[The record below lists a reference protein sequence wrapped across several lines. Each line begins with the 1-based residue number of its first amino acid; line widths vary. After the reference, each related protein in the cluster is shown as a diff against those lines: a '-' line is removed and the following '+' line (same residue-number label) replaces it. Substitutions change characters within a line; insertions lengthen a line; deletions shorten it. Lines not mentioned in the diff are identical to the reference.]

1 MPGEA
6 EVMDQ
11 PQQPSNEATT
21 VIDDDAQR
29 PPAADEVT
37 AEQPAMPAQ
46 AAPTEPPP
54 WRPFFENPPAESPRP
69 SRKLSGALVAAILA
83 AGLIGGGVGA
93 VVTNQLDDNATTVT
107 STSAGPV
114 RSVPRSAGDLGSV
127 SQVAAAL
134 LPSVVSIE
142 VSGNGQA
149 GEGSGVII
157 SADGKILTNNHV
169 VAAAANGGQLRVTF
183 NDGSTA
189 PAQILGRDPQSDIA
203 VIKVDRTGLTPA
215 KLGNPADLVVG
226 EQVVAIGSPL
236 GLQGTVTTGIVSA
249 LNRPVTIG
257 TENGFGQQDG
267 NTVID
272 AIQTDAAI
280 NPGNSGGALVNM
292 NGEVIGINTAIASL
306 QSGSGGQAG
315 SIGVGFAI
323 PIDQARETADQL
335 ANGQQV
341 DHAFLGVNVAAATPA
356 GEPVSGAYITEVQ
369 ANSPAAT
376 AGLQAGDVVTRFGDR
391 PIDGPDALV
400 AAVRA
405 QDNGAKVTVTYQRDG
420 QTKTVEVTLGARSEG

>member
-1 MPGEA
+1 
-6 EVMDQ
+6 MDQ
-11 PQQPSNEATT
+11 PQQPSNESTA
-21 VIDDDAQR
+21 VIDDDTQR
-29 PPAADEVT
+29 PSAADDVT
-37 AEQPAMPAQ
+37 AKQPAIPAE

-54 WRPFFENPPAESPRP
+54 WRPFFEGPADESPRP
-69 SRKLSGALVAAILA
+69 GRKVSGALVAALLA
-83 AGLIGGGVGA
+83 AGLVGGGVGA
-93 VVTNQLDDNATTVT
+93 VVTNQLDNNTTTVS
-107 STSAGPV
+107 STSGSPV
-114 RSVPRSAGDLGSV
+114 QTVPRGAGDLGSV
-127 SQVAAAL
+127 SEVAATV

-149 GEGSGVII
+149 GEGSGVVI

-169 VAAAANGGQLRVTF
+169 VAAAADGGQLRVTF

-189 PAQILGRDPQSDIA
+189 PAQILGRDPKSDIA
-203 VIKVDRTGLTPA
+203 VIKVDRTDLTAA
-215 KLGNPADLVVG
+215 KLGDPADLAVG

-323 PIDQARETADQL
+323 PIDQARKTADQL
-335 ANGQQV
+335 ASGQQV
-341 DHAFLGVNVAAATPA
+341 DRAFLGVNVAATTPA
-356 GEPVSGAYITEVQ
+356 GEPVSGAYISDIQ

-400 AAVRA
+400 AAVRS
-405 QDNGAKVTVTYQRDG
+405 QDPGAKVTVSYQRDG
-420 QTKTVEVTLGARSEG
+420 QTQTVEVTLGAQSEG

>member
-1 MPGEA
+1 
-6 EVMDQ
+6 MDQ
-11 PQQPSNEATT
+11 PQQPSNESTA
-21 VIDDDAQR
+21 VIDDDTQR
-29 PPAADEVT
+29 PSAADDVT
-37 AEQPAMPAQ
+37 AKQPAIPAE

-54 WRPFFENPPAESPRP
+54 WRPFFEDRADESPRP
-69 SRKLSGALVAAILA
+69 GRKVSGALVAALLA
-83 AGLIGGGVGA
+83 AGLVGGGVGA
-93 VVTNQLDDNATTVT
+93 VVTNQLDNNTTTVS
-107 STSAGPV
+107 STSGSPV
-114 RSVPRSAGDLGSV
+114 QTVPRGAGDLGSV
-127 SQVAAAL
+127 SEVAATV

-149 GEGSGVII
+149 GEGSGVVI

-169 VAAAANGGQLRVTF
+169 VAAAADGGQLRVTF

-189 PAQILGRDPQSDIA
+189 PAQILGRDPKSDIA
-203 VIKVDRTGLTPA
+203 VIKVDRTDLTAA
-215 KLGNPADLVVG
+215 KLGDPADLAVG

-323 PIDQARETADQL
+323 PIDQARKTADQL
-335 ANGQQV
+335 ASGQQV
-341 DHAFLGVNVAAATPA
+341 DRAFLGVNVAATTPA
-356 GEPVSGAYITEVQ
+356 GEPVSGAYISDIQ

-400 AAVRA
+400 AAVRS
-405 QDNGAKVTVTYQRDG
+405 QDPGAKVTVSYQRDG
-420 QTKTVEVTLGARSEG
+420 QTQTVEVTLGAQSEG

>member
-1 MPGEA
+1 
-6 EVMDQ
+6 
-11 PQQPSNEATT
+11 
-21 VIDDDAQR
+21 
-29 PPAADEVT
+29 
-37 AEQPAMPAQ
+37 
-46 AAPTEPPP
+46 P
-54 WRPFFENPPAESPRP
+54 WRPFFEDPAAEAPRP
-69 SRKLSGALVAAILA
+69 SRKVSAALVAAILA

-93 VVTNQLDDNATTVT
+93 VVTSQLDNNTTTVS
-107 STSAGPV
+107 STSASPV
-114 RSVPRSAGDLGSV
+114 RTVPRGAGDLGSV
-127 SQVAAAL
+127 SDVAAAV

-142 VSGNGQA
+142 SQA

-157 SADGKILTNNHV
+157 SADGQILTNNHV
-169 VAAAANGGQLRVTF
+169 VAAAADGGQLRVTF

-189 PAQILGRDPQSDIA
+189 AAQILGRDPKSDIA
-203 VIKVDRTGLTPA
+203 VIKVDRTDLTAA
-215 KLGNPADLVVG
+215 KLGDPADLAVG

-323 PIDQARETADQL
+323 PIDQARKTADQL
-335 ANGQQV
+335 ASGQQV
-341 DHAFLGVNVAAATPA
+341 DRAFLGVNVAATTPA
-356 GEPVSGAYITEVQ
+356 GEPVSGAYISDIQ

-400 AAVRA
+400 AAVRS
-405 QDNGAKVTVTYQRDG
+405 QDPGAKVTVSYQRDG
-420 QTKTVEVTLGARSEG
+420 QTQTVEVTLGAQSEG

>member
-1 MPGEA
+1 
-6 EVMDQ
+6 MDQ
-11 PQQPSNEATT
+11 PQQPSNESTA
-21 VIDDDAQR
+21 VIDDDTQR
-29 PPAADEVT
+29 PSAADDVT
-37 AEQPAMPAQ
+37 AKQPAIPAE

-54 WRPFFENPPAESPRP
+54 WRPFFEDPADESPRP
-69 SRKLSGALVAAILA
+69 GRKVSGALVAALLA
-83 AGLIGGGVGA
+83 AGLVGGGVGA
-93 VVTNQLDDNATTVT
+93 VVTNQLDNNTTTVS
-107 STSAGPV
+107 STSGSPV
-114 RSVPRSAGDLGSV
+114 QTVPRGAGDLGSV
-127 SQVAAAL
+127 SEVAATV

-149 GEGSGVII
+149 GEGSGVVI

-169 VAAAANGGQLRVTF
+169 VAAAADGGQLRVTF

-189 PAQILGRDPQSDIA
+189 PAQILGRDPKSDIA
-203 VIKVDRTGLTPA
+203 VIKVDRTDLTAA
-215 KLGNPADLVVG
+215 KLGDPADLAVG

-323 PIDQARETADQL
+323 PIDQARKTADQL
-335 ANGQQV
+335 ASGQQV
-341 DHAFLGVNVAAATPA
+341 DRAFLGVNVAATTPA
-356 GEPVSGAYITEVQ
+356 GEPVSGAYISDIQ

-400 AAVRA
+400 AAVRS
-405 QDNGAKVTVTYQRDG
+405 QDPGAKVTVSYQRDG
-420 QTKTVEVTLGARSEG
+420 QTQTVEVTLGAQSEG

>member
-1 MPGEA
+1 MSGEA

-37 AEQPAMPAQ
+37 AEQPATPAQ

-54 WRPFFENPPAESPRP
+54 WRPFFEDPPAESPRP

-341 DHAFLGVNVAAATPA
+341 DHAFLGVNVAAATPD
-356 GEPVSGAYITEVQ
+356 GEPVSGAYITDIQ

-391 PIDGPDALV
+391 AIDGPDALV

-405 QDNGAKVTVTYQRDG
+405 QDTGAKVTVTYQRDG

>member
-1 MPGEA
+1 
-6 EVMDQ
+6 MDQ
-11 PQQPSNEATT
+11 PQQPSNETTT
-21 VIDDDAQR
+21 VIDDTQR
-29 PPAADEVT
+29 PPAADQVT
-37 AEQPAMPAQ
+37 AEQPATPTE
-46 AAPTEPPP
+46 AAPAEPPP
-54 WRPFFENPPAESPRP
+54 WHPFYEDPATEAPRP
-69 SRKLSGALVAAILA
+69 SRKVSGALVAAILA
-83 AGLIGGGVGA
+83 AGLIGGGIGA
-93 VVTNQLDDNATTVT
+93 VAANQFDDNSTTVS
-107 STSAGPV
+107 STSADPV
-114 RSVPRSAGDLGSV
+114 QTVPRSAGDLNSV
-127 SQVAAAL
+127 SEVAAAV

-142 VSGNGQA
+142 VSANGQG

-169 VAAAANGGQLRVTF
+169 VAAAANGGQLQVTF

-189 PAQILGRDPQSDIA
+189 PAQILGRDPKSDIA

-215 KLGNPADLVVG
+215 KFGDPADLVVG

-257 TENGFGQQDG
+257 TENGLGQPEG
-267 NTVID
+267 STVID

-292 NGEVIGINTAIASL
+292 DGAVIGINTAIASL
-306 QSGSGGQAG
+306 QTGSGGQAG

-323 PIDQARETADQL
+323 PIDQARRTADQL

-341 DHAFLGVNVAAATPA
+341 NRAFLGVNVAPTTPA
-356 GEPVSGAYITEVQ
+356 GEPVTGAYISAVE

-376 AGLQAGDVVTRFGDR
+376 AGLQSGDVVTRLGDR

-400 AAVRA
+400 AAVRSE
-405 QDNGAKVTVTYQRDG
+405 DPGTKVTVTYQRDG
-420 QTKTVEVTLGARSEG
+420 QTKTVDVTLGAQSEG

>member
-1 MPGEA
+1 
-6 EVMDQ
+6 MDQ
-11 PQQPSNEATT
+11 PQQPSNESTT
-21 VIDDDAQR
+21 VIDDDTQR

-37 AEQPAMPAQ
+37 AEQPAFPAE

-54 WRPFFENPPAESPRP
+54 WRPFFEDPAAEAPRP
-69 SRKLSGALVAAILA
+69 NRKVPAALVAAILA

-93 VVTNQLDDNATTVT
+93 VVANQLDDNTTTVS

-114 RSVPRSAGDLGSV
+114 RTVPRGDGDLGSV
-127 SQVAAAL
+127 SEVASAV

-149 GEGSGVII
+149 GEGSGVVI

-169 VAAAANGGQLRVTF
+169 VAAAANGGQLQVTF
-183 NDGSTA
+183 NDGSKA
-189 PAQILGRDPQSDIA
+189 SAQILGRDPQSDIA

-215 KLGNPADLVVG
+215 KFGDPADLVVG

-249 LNRPVTIG
+249 LNRPVSIG

-306 QSGSGGQAG
+306 QNGGGQAG

-323 PIDQARETADQL
+323 PINQARQTADQL
-335 ANGQQV
+335 ASGQQV
-341 DHAFLGVNVAAATPA
+341 DHAFLGVNVAGATPA
-356 GEPVSGAYITEVQ
+356 GEPVSGAYITDIQ

-391 PIDGPDALV
+391 SIDGPDALV
-400 AAVRA
+400 AAVRS
-405 QDNGAKVTVTYQRDG
+405 QDPATKVTVTYQRDG
-420 QTKTVEVTLGARSEG
+420 QTKTVEVTLGTRSAG

>member
-1 MPGEA
+1 
-6 EVMDQ
+6 MDQ

-21 VIDDDAQR
+21 VLDDDTQR
-29 PPAADEVT
+29 PPAADDVT
-37 AEQPAMPAQ
+37 AEQPAIPAE
-46 AAPTEPPP
+46 AVPTEPPP
-54 WRPFFENPPAESPRP
+54 WRPFYEDPAAESPRP
-69 SRKLSGALVAAILA
+69 SRKVPAALVAAILA

-93 VVTNQLDDNATTVT
+93 AVTHQVDNNTTV
-107 STSAGPV
+107 SSASGSPV
-114 RSVPRSAGDLGSV
+114 RVVSRGAGDLGSV
-127 SQVAAAL
+127 SEVAAAT

-149 GEGSGVII
+149 GEGSGVIL

-169 VAAAANGGQLRVTF
+169 VAAAANGGQLQVTF

-189 PAQILGRDPQSDIA
+189 SAQILGRDPKSDIA
-203 VIKVDRTGLTPA
+203 VVKVDRTGLTPA
-215 KLGNPADLVVG
+215 KFGNPSDLVVG

-236 GLQGTVTTGIVSA
+236 GLQGTVTAGIVSA

-257 TENGFGQQDG
+257 TENSLGQQDG

-280 NPGNSGGALVNM
+280 NPGNSGGALANM

-306 QSGSGGQAG
+306 QTGGGQAG

-323 PIDQARETADQL
+323 PIDQARKTADQL
-335 ANGQQV
+335 ASGQSV
-341 DHAFLGVNVAAATPA
+341 DHAFLGVNVAATTPS
-356 GEPVSGAYITEVQ
+356 GQPVSGAYITDIQ

-400 AAVRA
+400 AAVRS
-405 QDNGAKVTVTYQRDG
+405 QDPGAKVTVTYQRDG
-420 QTKTVEVTLGARSEG
+420 QTKTAEVTLGTRSDG

>member
-1 MPGEA
+1 
-6 EVMDQ
+6 
-11 PQQPSNEATT
+11 
-21 VIDDDAQR
+21 
-29 PPAADEVT
+29 
-37 AEQPAMPAQ
+37 
-46 AAPTEPPP
+46 
-54 WRPFFENPPAESPRP
+54 
-69 SRKLSGALVAAILA
+69 
-83 AGLIGGGVGA
+83 
-93 VVTNQLDDNATTVT
+93 
-107 STSAGPV
+107 
-114 RSVPRSAGDLGSV
+114 
-127 SQVAAAL
+127 
-134 LPSVVSIE
+134 VVSIE

>member
-1 MPGEA
+1 
-6 EVMDQ
+6 
-11 PQQPSNEATT
+11 
-21 VIDDDAQR
+21 
-29 PPAADEVT
+29 
-37 AEQPAMPAQ
+37 
-46 AAPTEPPP
+46 
-54 WRPFFENPPAESPRP
+54 
-69 SRKLSGALVAAILA
+69 
-83 AGLIGGGVGA
+83 
-93 VVTNQLDDNATTVT
+93 
-107 STSAGPV
+107 
-114 RSVPRSAGDLGSV
+114 AGDLGSV
-127 SQVAAAL
+127 SEVAATV

-149 GEGSGVII
+149 GEGSGVVI

-169 VAAAANGGQLRVTF
+169 VAAAADGGQLQVTF

-189 PAQILGRDPQSDIA
+189 PAQILGRDPKSDIA
-203 VIKVDRTGLTPA
+203 VIKVDRTDLTAA
-215 KLGNPADLVVG
+215 KLGDPADLAVG

-323 PIDQARETADQL
+323 PIDQARKTADQL
-335 ANGQQV
+335 ASGQQV
-341 DHAFLGVNVAAATPA
+341 DRAFLGVNVAATTPA
-356 GEPVSGAYITEVQ
+356 GEPVSGAYISDIQ

-400 AAVRA
+400 AAVRS
-405 QDNGAKVTVTYQRDG
+405 QDPGAKVTVSYQRDG
-420 QTKTVEVTLGARSEG
+420 QTQTVEVTLGAQSEG